1 MADEKIYDDVIINF
15 PEGAV
20 YYIDRAY
27 VGSKSMSDYEVFNTP
42 YLLGKR
48 YELIVSCNEFNA
60 NSQFRW
66 TVPISSVHEDSDTR
80 NGIIFN
86 NFKGEKK
93 ILRIDQLRCRHVS
106 DFYFNNGS
114 NYKYSFND
122 DFMQIV
128 IERITKALPKT
139 DPFLI
144 QMNEYN
150 LQNMVNKLTE
160 LEERIKKLESN
171 ISNSDVSVVSTSSNH
186 SQSKRT
192 RWTEEEKSRFM
203 SIYRSSIDDAMEKY
217 NMKRN
222 SAISM
227 YYKLN
232 QERRKE
238 STK

>member
-1 MADEKIYDDVIINF
+1 MADEKIYNDVIINF
-15 PEGAV
+15 PAGAV
-20 YYIDRAY
+20 YYIERAY

-93 ILRIDQLRCRHVS
+93 ILRIDQLRCRHIS

-150 LQNMVNKLTE
+150 LQNMVNKISE

-171 ISNSDVSVVSTSSNH
+171 ISNSVVPATAYNTS
-186 SQSKRT
+186 QPKRT
-192 RWTEEEKSRFM
+192 RWTEEEKDRFI
-203 SIYRSSIDDAMEKY
+203 SIYRSSIDDAMKKY

-232 QERRKE
+232 QERKQ

>member
-1 MADEKIYDDVIINF
+1 MADEKIYNDVIINF
-15 PEGAV
+15 PAGAV
-20 YYIDRAY
+20 YYIERAY

-80 NGIIFN
+80 NGIMFN

-93 ILRIDQLRCRHVS
+93 LLRIDQLRCRHIS

-139 DPFLI
+139 DPYMV
-144 QMNEYN
+144 QMNQYN
-150 LQNMVNKLTE
+150 LQNMVGKLAE

-171 ISNSDVSVVSTSSNH
+171 ISNSAVPATTSNP

-192 RWTEEEKSRFM
+192 RWTEDEKDRFM

-232 QERRKE
+232 QERKQ
-238 STK
+238 SAK